1 MGLGKGFKK
10 AFAERIH
17 GRVRKGRV
25 IIKGKVDSWHL
36 IADGDGSRKAW
47 VWLAREWTVDSK
59 EQTACRSSSRA
70 GGHAFGRAV
79 VPRPRGVQFVCL
91 AKADGVIMRTGVAL
105 RMTGWEEE
113 VVIMLGGGDR
123 PR

>member
-36 IADGDGSRKAW
+36 IADGDGSRKSLGVVGAG
-47 VWLAREWTVDSK
+47 VDSGL
-59 EQTACRSSSRA
+59 EGTDSVPQLISCRWARVRSR
-70 GGHAFGRAV
+70 GGAKASGRAIRV
-79 VPRPRGVQFVCL
+79 SCESGWRNNAYGSCV
-91 AKADGVIMRTGVAL
+91 ADDGV
-105 RMTGWEEE
+105 
-113 VVIMLGGGDR
+113 GGGGCYYAWGW
-123 PR
+123 